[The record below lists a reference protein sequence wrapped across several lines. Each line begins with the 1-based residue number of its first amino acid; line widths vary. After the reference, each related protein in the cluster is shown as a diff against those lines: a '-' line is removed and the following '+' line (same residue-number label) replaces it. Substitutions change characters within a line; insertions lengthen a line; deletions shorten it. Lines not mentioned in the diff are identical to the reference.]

1 LNVVQNI
8 GSSVSTPTTSNSF
21 DFVPPKSTN
30 VSTTT
35 STSPPNK
42 KSKITKTAT
51 GISLFILLFSF
62 GLFLNFNSIS
72 PMQQQQQQ
80 QMNPNWR
87 VGRVILSH
95 EKWYHQYI
103 PVYFHSFVDFTV
115 DLFMNPMQL
124 PQNIEQTTTIEKNNF
139 PNNNGD
145 VNSRS
150 DL

>member
-1 LNVVQNI
+1 M
-8 GSSVSTPTTSNSF
+8 SF
-21 DFVPPKSTN
+21 KILVHRFQHQQLLIPSILCL
-30 VSTTT
+30 
-35 STSPPNK
+35 PNQQMYQLQHQHHHQTK

-72 PMQQQQQQ
+72 PMQQQQQ